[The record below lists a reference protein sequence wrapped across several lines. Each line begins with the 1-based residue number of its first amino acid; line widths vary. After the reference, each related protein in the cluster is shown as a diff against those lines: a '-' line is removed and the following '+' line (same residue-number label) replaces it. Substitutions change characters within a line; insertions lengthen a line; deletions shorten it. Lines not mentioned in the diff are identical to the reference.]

1 MSEIIRVS
9 NLHFEYNDGAR
20 IKYEGM
26 DFVVNSGDKIVILG
40 PIGSGKST
48 LLKHLLGLLKSD
60 EGLISVFGINPAKE
74 YKKIRSRIG
83 ALMQNV
89 DQQIIAPSVWDDIL
103 FSPRNFGMNEEDA
116 VKRVNHLME
125 RLDISHLKNK
135 VPHYLSGGE
144 KTKVGIAGAIAHKPE
159 LLILDEPF
167 EGLDPVCRNDLIELL
182 NEINRDEGISIIIS
196 THNINVVPLIADK
209 VYIIAEG
216 GRIVAGGTPDEIFQK
231 VDMLRKCHIEPPVLS
246 SLFQEL
252 KKHNINLEA
261 TFDIKKAATRI
272 AENRLYLSHKSMN
285 S

>member
-9 NLHFEYNDGAR
+9 NLNFKYNDGVS

-26 DFVVNSGDKIVILG
+26 DFVVDSGDKIVILG

-48 LLKHLLGLLKSD
+48 LLKHLLGLLKS
-60 EGLISVFGINPAKE
+60 EQGLISVFGFNPAKE

-103 FSPRNFGMNEEDA
+103 FTPRNFGMVEEDA
-116 VKRVNHLME
+116 VERVNRLME

-167 EGLDPVCRNDLIELL
+167 EGLDPVCRNDLIDLL

-209 VYIIAEG
+209 VYIIADG
-216 GRIVAGGTPDEIFQK
+216 GRIVASGTPDEIFQE

-246 SLFQEL
+246 ALFHEL

-261 TFDIKKAATRI
+261 TFDVKKAASII
-272 AENRLYLSHKSMN
+272 AEHRLD
-285 S
+285 